1 MSTNKAQLLAL
12 SGRLTASINA
22 LSGLDDSGSHANR
35 QAVLAIA
42 HEIVREA
49 TLPEETWLGDMT
61 FMCTMTASRLFIKW
75 GAFDAIPVKGV
86 IGYDALAERLK
97 LDKGLFRRVG
107 AVLAASKILHLV
119 GDDHLAHTP
128 KSLVYVDSS
137 PYKALSCMSFDETLK
152 TCAYLPEYVDQHSQE
167 PQGPVG
173 CPYTFAN
180 GEPEKSVWEIMN
192 KDPERMRIFMQA
204 MSSAET
210 LLPASKTYDLGWVKN
225 ELDKHNDRMLFIDI
239 GGSKG
244 HALQG
249 VCEANEWLPRERCML
264 QDRKEVIDEVTT
276 SNNPGLGGVKMM
288 AHDFYLEQPVKG
300 ALVYHLRRCLH
311 DYGDEIS
318 IHILRHISD
327 AMAPDSRLLIVEQ
340 VCAVPPSLMDAQFDF
355 VMMTLGGKERNATQ
369 FENLVREVGL
379 KIHDIHKKPS
389 TPISV
394 IECVKE

>member
-1 MSTNKAQLLAL
+1 MSANKSQLLAL
-12 SGRLTASINA
+12 LGRLTASINA

-42 HEIVREA
+42 HEIVHEV
-49 TLPEETWLGDMT
+49 TLPEETWLGDIT
-61 FMCTMTASRLFIKW
+61 FMCTMTASRLFVKW
-75 GAFDAIPVKGV
+75 GAFEGIPIKGV
-86 IGYDALAERLK
+86 IGYDALAEKLK
-97 LDKGLFRRVG
+97 LDKSLFKRVG
-107 AVLAASKILHLV
+107 AVLAASKILRLV

-137 PYKALSCMSFDETLK
+137 PYKALACMSFDETLK
-152 TCAYLPEYVDQHSQE
+152 ACAYLPEYVDQYSQE

-180 GEPEKSVWEIMN
+180 GEPDKSVWEIMN

-204 MSSAET
+204 MSTAET
-210 LLPASKTYDLGWVKN
+210 LLPATKTYDLGWVRN
-225 ELDKHNDRMLFIDI
+225 EINKHNDRMLFIDV

-249 VCEANEWLPRERCML
+249 VC
-264 QDRKEVIDEVTT
+264 
-276 SNNPGLGGVKMM
+276 
-288 AHDFYLEQPVKG
+288 
-300 ALVYHLRRCLH
+300 ALIYHLRRCLH

-318 IHILRHISD
+318 IHILRHIAD

-355 VMMTLGGKERNATQ
+355 VMMTLGGKERNAMQ
-369 FENLVREVGL
+369 FENLVKEVGL
-379 KIHDIHKKPS
+379 KIHNIHKKPN

-394 IECVKE
+394 IECFKD